1 MMPPVQPG
9 SWDAGRTMPVNSP
22 QATQA
27 QAQAQSAQA
36 QSAQA
41 QSAQAQ
47 SAQAG
52 QSTSRVLAIEPPRS
66 GEIAP
71 TEKRRPGENTRS
83 VHLPPPAPAA
93 ASAPLPY
100 AIPIY
105 RSPASAS
112 SSALDYAPDG
122 ISANG
127 TGQPGSDNPTVAA
140 LCSAIAAMEGLNLSY
155 PAGCQAFASGMA
167 AISTIF
173 WAFTK
178 AGAHV
183 VAPAGVYGGT
193 YGFLRNVAANFGVQ
207 TDFVDMTDLRAVHA
221 TLRPGSTA
229 VLYAETLANSSV
241 AVSDLG
247 NLARL
252 AHQAGALLVVDS
264 TLAPPV
270 ICRPLEHGADLVL
283 HSASKY
289 FGGHS
294 DVSGGVVTGRAELIR
309 PLGRIRID
317 TGGSLAPDDAY
328 MLRRGLETLPLRVRR
343 QCATAQVLAA
353 GLAMHPA
360 VGSVCYPGLTAH
372 FGHEL
377 ARRQFDAGPE
387 GTRFGAT
394 VTVVPYGGSEAG
406 AAFAQRLQLAQMTA
420 SPAGTH
426 TKVSHMASTTHRLF
440 DPVALAQAGIDQGA
454 VRFSVGLE
462 DGEDLLADAMTAL
475 DSLGRR

>member
-1 MMPPVQPG
+1 MTPMTPPVQPG
-9 SWDAGRTMPVNSP
+9 SWDAGRTIPVNSP

-27 QAQAQSAQA
+27 QAQAQTQA

-41 QSAQAQ
+41 Q
-47 SAQAG
+47 AG
-52 QSTSRVLAIEPPRS
+52 QSASRVLAIEPPRS

-71 TEKRRPGENTRS
+71 TAKRRPGENTRS

-105 RSPASAS
+105 RSPASACS
-112 SSALDYAPDG
+112 SSLDYASDG

-127 TGQPGSDNPTVAA
+127 TPGSDNPTVAA
-140 LCSAIAAMEGLNLSY
+140 LCSAIAAMEGINLSY

-221 TLRPGSTA
+221 ALRPGSTA

-241 AVSDLG
+241 AVCDLG

-252 AHQAGALLVVDS
+252 AHQSGALFVVDS

-270 ICRPLEHGADLVL
+270 MCRPLEHGADLSL

-360 VGSVCYPGLTAH
+360 VSSVCYPGLTVH

-394 VTVVPYGGSEAG
+394 VTVVPYGGAEAG

-426 TKVSHMASTTHRLF
+426 TKVTHMASTTHRLF

>member
-1 MMPPVQPG
+1 
-9 SWDAGRTMPVNSP
+9 
-22 QATQA
+22 
-27 QAQAQSAQA
+27 
-36 QSAQA
+36 
-41 QSAQAQ
+41 
-47 SAQAG
+47 
-52 QSTSRVLAIEPPRS
+52 
-66 GEIAP
+66 
-71 TEKRRPGENTRS
+71 
-83 VHLPPPAPAA
+83 
-93 ASAPLPY
+93 
-100 AIPIY
+100 
-105 RSPASAS
+105 
-112 SSALDYAPDG
+112 
-122 ISANG
+122 
-127 TGQPGSDNPTVAA
+127 
-140 LCSAIAAMEGLNLSY
+140 
-155 PAGCQAFASGMA
+155 
-167 AISTIF
+167 
-173 WAFTK
+173 
-178 AGAHV
+178 
-183 VAPAGVYGGT
+183 
-193 YGFLRNVAANFGVQ
+193 
-207 TDFVDMTDLRAVHA
+207 
-221 TLRPGSTA
+221 
-229 VLYAETLANSSV
+229 
-241 AVSDLG
+241 
-247 NLARL
+247 
-252 AHQAGALLVVDS
+252 
-264 TLAPPV
+264 V

-360 VGSVCYPGLTAH
+360 VSSVCYPGLTVH